1 MKAVRA
7 WLIILFYFFQ
17 RYDLIIIYWLEKVLY
32 LRFYIKLTMCIFYFL
47 IPEGDGSFCFLFCYQ
62 PIEIPPQQPCHGL
75 LSHHRQPIVLADGQV
90 ARRSPIGEEAHGVAF
105 LLGGIVYQSPLL
117 QGLIEMGRVKRI
129 SYPARI
135 VFLFLND

>member
-1 MKAVRA
+1 M
-7 WLIILFYFFQ
+7 LSL
-17 RYDLIIIYWLEKVLY
+17 
-32 LRFYIKLTMCIFYFL
+32 
-47 IPEGDGSFCFLFCYQ
+47 
-62 PIEIPPQQPCHGL
+62 L
-75 LSHHRQPIVLADGQV
+75 LSAHRNTSAATTPSPAVAPSSADSPADGQV
-90 ARRSPIGEEAHGVAF
+90 TRWSPIGEEAHGVAF